1 MNAFNQLPAFDKAL
15 HLDEVIFAGRNQAYG
30 AFYLRKK
37 YNKHMIIAFLITFAL
52 VGAISIP
59 MLINSQNPVPVL
71 KEVVFNPLPP
81 EKIDKNLFTPPPPP
95 EKLKVSEALMK
106 QAVFGPPI
114 VVEKVKEHTEV
125 NLLLTTIPPVNPI
138 QNPTTE
144 YIDTSS
150 GPEIIDIDKPFIKVE
165 VEATFKGG
173 TLNDFRKWVAKK
185 LIFPENASQMDISG
199 KVTIQFVVNTK
210 GKIEDIKIIKGVDP
224 LLDQEAARVIASSPR
239 WEPAK
244 QQGVD
249 VKQLFVIPIAF
260 QLKKN
265 Q

>member
-1 MNAFNQLPAFDKAL
+1 MNAFNQIPAFDKAI
-15 HLDEVIFAGRNQAYG
+15 HLDEVIFTGRNQAYG

-59 MLINSQNPVPVL
+59 MLIIDQSPVAVL
-71 KEVVFNPLPP
+71 KVVVFNPLPP
-81 EKIDKNLFTPPPPP
+81 EKVDKNLFTPPPPP
-95 EKLKVSEALMK
+95 EKPEISEAMVK
-106 QAVFGPPI
+106 QSVFGPPI
-114 VVEKVKEHTEV
+114 VVEKVKEYTEV
-125 NLLLTTIPPVNPI
+125 DPRINLNSPVIPI
-138 QNPTTE
+138 QNATIE

-150 GPEIIDIDKPFIKVE
+150 ELEIFDINKPFVKVE
-165 VEATFKGG
+165 VDATFKGG

-185 LIFPENASQMDISG
+185 LVFPENASQMDISG
-199 KVTIQFVVNTK
+199 KVIIQFVVNTK
-210 GKIEDIKIIKGVDP
+210 GKIEDIRIIKGVDP
-224 LLDQEAARVIASSPR
+224 LLDQEAARVIASSPG

-249 VKQLFVIPIAF
+249 VKQLFVIPITF

-265 Q
+265 